1 MSKYKILLL
10 ISSSLLCGSFLASC
24 SAENPFKGKV
34 GQSDIVVLNG
44 VEWYNYGNGLV
55 NLSDVSIIT
64 SSATVSVEAMPRDYY
79 NNRDNWEEYKN
90 SLDEQRMQLLAAQ
103 ADFCFGR
110 MHTEATTERYGSVLW
125 PVANSTNSLG
135 HFESAEGRTKLGELI
150 GGVRAHLTP
159 EFAEMCVL
167 KLSGAGRLNFDDFT
181 VNLDSP
187 EEYLAFTVNN
197 DGKYEQSAILSQF
210 DVVFGDL
217 QRGKTPWDGT
227 YGALVGR

>member
-1 MSKYKILLL
+1 MSKYKTLLL

-24 SAENPFKGKV
+24 SLENDIKRQF

-44 VEWYNYGNGLV
+44 VEWYDYGNGLI
-55 NLSDVSIIT
+55 NLSDISRIT
-64 SSATVSVEAMPRDYY
+64 SSATVSVEAMPRDTY
-79 NNRDNWEEYKN
+79 NNRNNWEEYQN
-90 SLDEQRMQLLAAQ
+90 SLDEQRMQLLIAQ

-110 MHTEATTERYGSVLW
+110 MRTKGATERNRSVLW

-150 GGVRAHLTP
+150 GGVRTQLTP

-167 KLSGAGRLNFDDFT
+167 KLSGSGRLNFDDFS

-187 EEYLAFTVNN
+187 EEYLAFTANN
-197 DGKYEQSAILSQF
+197 DGKYEQSEILSQF

-227 YGALVGR
+227 YGALIGR